1 MAVKIISK
9 VKEVMGR
16 EGLTTRDLKEK
27 TGLSP
32 VIIMNA
38 CSERILYCG
47 LNILQ
52 QIAAAMNVSIKEL
65 FDEIDFSKNAP
76 PKRKTRTD
84 ETNIS
89 SVTRQLINLIMQ
101 MSATDKGKLIEKFN
115 AINKSPSKK
124 SDSANVTTDL
134 IEMIMKMNLP
144 ERCELLGEFIAH
156 TGQSK
161 RRYSRSP
168 YLRPI
173 HISIGDRLFQAN
185 TRDIS
190 KTGVFIEI
198 GAGRH
203 SFNVGDAL
211 IIHMEHPDTS
221 KHVKIPG
228 KIARVAKNG
237 IGVEFDH
244 LL

>member
-1 MAVKIISK
+1 MAGKIISK
-9 VKEVMGR
+9 VKDVMGR
-16 EGLTTRDLKEK
+16 KRLTMRDLKEK

-52 QIAAAMNVSIKEL
+52 QIAAAMDVSIKEL
-65 FDEIDFSKNAP
+65 FDEIDLSKNVP
-76 PKRKTRTD
+76 SKRKTRMD
-84 ETNIS
+84 DTNIS

-101 MSATDKGKLIEKFN
+101 MSATDKDKLIEKFN
-115 AINKSPSKK
+115 ALNKSPSQKNA
-124 SDSANVTTDL
+124 STNVTTDL
-134 IEMIMKMNLP
+134 IELIMKMNLP

-161 RRYSRSP
+161 RIYSRNP
-168 YLRPI
+168 YLRPV

-185 TRDIS
+185 TRDVN

-198 GAGRH
+198 GASRH

-221 KHVKIPG
+221 KHVKISSR
-228 KIARVAKNG
+228 IARIAKNG

-244 LL
+244 HL